1 MVSRK
6 SFIPLLPLL
15 VLLGACSATG
25 DPSGNTGG
33 GGGAGGSGSGATC
46 PPDPNYNGAMP
57 MVSLKNDLL
66 ADISATKENGGVFRR
81 ACAASSCHDE
91 QNPIAGLF
99 IAPPAKNPMTQ
110 DAIMITTDQ
119 IARFLSTTDGV
130 MRMSATAPTIPIVDP
145 RKPWN
150 SFLMRKLDGCWTGI
164 ESACTMPVPPAEPP
178 CGESMPASAGELLK
192 ADERDLV
199 RRWIFQGA
207 QNN

>member
-6 SFIPLLPLL
+6 SFIALLPLL
-15 VLLGACSATG
+15 ALLGACSATG
-25 DPSGNTGG
+25 DPPGNNGG

-66 ADISATKENGGVFRR
+66 ADISADKPFGGTFRR
-81 ACAASSCHDE
+81 ACALSSCHDE

-99 IAPPAKNPMTQ
+99 IAPPAKNAMT
-110 DAIMITTDQ
+110 DMPIMITTDQ
-119 IARFLSTTDGV
+119 IARFLGTTDGV
-130 MRMSATAPTIPIVDP
+130 MRMSVAAPMIPIVDP

-150 SFLMRKLDGCWTGI
+150 SFLMRKLDNCFTGI
-164 ESACTMPVPPAEPP
+164 ESQCTTPVPAGPP
-178 CGESMPASAGELLK
+178 CGESMPASSELLK